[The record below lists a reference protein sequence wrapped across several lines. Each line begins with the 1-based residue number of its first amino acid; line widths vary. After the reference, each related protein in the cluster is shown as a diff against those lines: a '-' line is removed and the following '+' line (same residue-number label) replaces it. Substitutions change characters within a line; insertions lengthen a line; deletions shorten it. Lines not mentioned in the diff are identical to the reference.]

1 MTRTYLACLTPPG
14 TAAIATLALR
24 GPLAWTL
31 VRDLAQRKLP
41 EEPEPGRF
49 WLTRLGN
56 AAPGEADEVLVAV
69 KQFAPEPSVE
79 LHCHGGREVVRFLE
93 ELLAAR
99 GVEVLTWQEFE
110 LASTGDPLR
119 AAALVVLANAPTVRT
134 AAIALDQYTGAFARA
149 AQTIAMA
156 LRLGD
161 IANADRLLEE
171 LDRYSGIGRHLNA
184 PWRVVIAGAPNV
196 GKSSL
201 VNALA
206 GYQRS
211 VVSPIPGTT
220 RDVVTTLLAL
230 DGWPVEV
237 ADTAGWRA
245 ADAPLEQE
253 GIARA
258 GQAMASADLC
268 LWLVD
273 ASAPPIWP
281 EANLGGVRVVIN
293 KIDLPP
299 VWTLDGVDAVGV
311 SAQTGAGLLDLCQA
325 IATWLVPAIP
335 PPGAAVPFT
344 PALSTAVAVIRAMTQ
359 AGRVPE
365 ALVKLENLGRECN

>member
-1 MTRTYLACLTPPG
+1 MPRRAKPTKWWSPSSSSHPSHSSSCTA
-14 TAAIATLALR
+14 TAA
-24 GPLAWTL
+24 
-31 VRDLAQRKLP
+31 RKSFDSWRNCSP
-41 EEPEPGRF
+41 R
-49 WLTRLGN
+49 
-56 AAPGEADEVLVAV
+56 
-69 KQFAPEPSVE
+69 S
-79 LHCHGGREVVRFLE
+79 
-93 ELLAAR
+93 

-119 AAALVVLANAPTVRT
+119 AAAQVVLVNAPTVRT

-149 AQTIAMA
+149 TQAIATA

-171 LDRYSGIGRHLNA
+171 LDRFSGIGRHLNA

-237 ADTAGWRA
+237 ADTAGWRL

-258 GQAMASADLC
+258 RQAMAAADLC

-273 ASAPPIWP
+273 ASATPVWP
-281 EANLGGVRVVIN
+281 DANLGAVRIVIN
-293 KIDLPP
+293 KIDLPSAWP
-299 VWTLDGVDAVGV
+299 LDSVDAVRV
-311 SAQTGAGLLDLCQA
+311 SAQTGAGLPDLCLA
-325 IATWLVPAIP
+325 IASWLVPAIP

-344 PALSTAVAVIRAMTQ
+344 TALATAVAEIRAMTQ
-359 AGRVPE
+359 AGHVPE